1 MNTQMPCTPMVLGS
15 ALPKKTMLS
24 GVLQWAKIK
33 YSGSTRIRL
42 NHTTKSQGL
51 AFDHTA

>member
-1 MNTQMPCTPMVLGS
+1 MNTQIPCTPIVLGS
-15 ALPKKTMLS
+15 ALRKQTMLS
-24 GVLQWAKIK
+24 GVLQWATLK

-42 NHTTKSQGL
+42 NDTIKSQGL